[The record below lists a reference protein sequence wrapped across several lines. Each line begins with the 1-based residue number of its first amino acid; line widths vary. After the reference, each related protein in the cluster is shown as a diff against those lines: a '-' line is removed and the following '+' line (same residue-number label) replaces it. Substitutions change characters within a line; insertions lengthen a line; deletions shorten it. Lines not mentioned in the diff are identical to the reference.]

1 MPSSPRSVSTHISSA
16 VALAKSLYLASL
28 LDLETI
34 AFLRALQDI
43 RFGPKNIANP
53 LVDLLS
59 SSHPA
64 QSASENALSRL
75 EDDF

>member
-1 MPSSPRSVSTHISSA
+1 MPSSPRSVSNHITSA
-16 VALAKSLYLASL
+16 VALAKSLYSASL

-34 AFLRALQDI
+34 DFLRAFQDI
-43 RFGPKNIANP
+43 RFGQKNIENP

-59 SSHPA
+59 SRHPA
-64 QSASENALSRL
+64 QSAFENALSRL